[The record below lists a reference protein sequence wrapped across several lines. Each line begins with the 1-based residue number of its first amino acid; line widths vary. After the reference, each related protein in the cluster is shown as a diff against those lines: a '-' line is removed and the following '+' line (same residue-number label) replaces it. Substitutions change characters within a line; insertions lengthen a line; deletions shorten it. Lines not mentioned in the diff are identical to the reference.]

1 MCFCEISKT
10 NEVNH
15 NSSEQDVCN
24 KEQDGGLDCR
34 LDFSSCFSWRLMQK
48 ESVTLNTL
56 TYAELEAHLKGL
68 ETKFFNDL
76 TQVNLD

>member
-1 MCFCEISKT
+1 MNKT

-15 NSSEQDVCN
+15 NSSGQDVCN

-34 LDFSSCFSWRLMQK
+34 LDLSSWFSWRLMEK

-56 TYAELEAHLKGL
+56 MCAELEAHLNGL
-68 ETKFFNDL
+68 EQNIFNDSI
-76 TQVNLD
+76 QVNMD